1 MADFRYWGYRW
12 GYKVGLHF
20 WKSGVTKVGFGGGRY
35 HFFKDRCVFSVDTL
49 PLNAT
54 RFLNFT
60 LLNSAISG
68 SLLCF
73 GDVNGG
79 GEIKRER
86 TRGRGDTL
94 GWSGRYYQTRRTGPM
109 MVLGD
114 RVIPSFFF
122 GYFNSDMIS
131 INQHT
136 MFVVEK

>member
-1 MADFRYWGYRW
+1 MGYDTR
-12 GYKVGLHF
+12 
-20 WKSGVTKVGFGGGRY
+20 GGRY

-79 GEIKRER
+79 RDKTGENEG
-86 TRGRGDTL
+86 GRGDTL

-131 INQHT
+131 INRHT
-136 MFVVEK
+136 MFVVEKRFRLRDGVGKPVTVICQ